1 MRMHRFIGDFDLS
14 QKTLTIT
21 DEELVSQWRTVL
33 RLKTG
38 DTMILSDGKGLEATA
53 TIIDMGRGSTQVSI
67 ADVVKPERGARK
79 KAELFWR
86 APQTRKLRTHLP
98 KSHRDRYRNHYPT
111 PHQPHCQNWLQ
122 SRTY

>member
-79 KAELFWR
+79 KAELFCPR
-86 APQTRKLRTHLP
+86 SSNAKTSNSSAKKPPR
-98 KSHRDRYRNHYPT
+98 
-111 PHQPHCQNWLQ
+111 
-122 SRTY
+122 